1 MNRRRYERGQVGIVG
16 ESDKISERLQY
27 HDYMLERRR
36 AGPYMYKR
44 IAKIGHVKQFQ
55 IEKGKDLVNGQTAG

>member
-1 MNRRRYERGQVGIVG
+1 MG

-27 HDYMLERRR
+27 HDYMLECRR
-36 AGPYMYKR
+36 AVPYMNKR